1 MKILSGFSS
10 TIHSLTQV
18 VIALLG
24 LGIVVSLLG
33 GNVPFVSGI
42 ADNIV
47 GLVQSLGDAGIVGL
61 VAAMIW
67 TFLVSNTLEAVI
79 YGGMLGFSS
88 GFLMTVNSV
97 IWPNYYG
104 RQHLGSIRGIATT
117 VTIAAAALGPLPFAF
132 LTELMDSYGK
142 AVMVFLLLPVLC
154 IVASALAVKPV
165 FAKGVAVKSGVELE
179 V

>member
-61 VAAMIW
+61 VAA
-67 TFLVSNTLEAVI
+67 VI
-79 YGGMLGFSS
+79 VLGF
-88 GFLMTVNSV
+88 
-97 IWPNYYG
+97 Y
-104 RQHLGSIRGIATT
+104 
-117 VTIAAAALGPLPFAF
+117 
-132 LTELMDSYGK
+132 K
-142 AVMVFLLLPVLC
+142 
-154 IVASALAVKPV
+154 
-165 FAKGVAVKSGVELE
+165 
-179 V
+179 

>member
-47 GLVQSLGDAGIVGL
+47 GLIQSLGDAGIVGL
-61 VAAMIW
+61 IAAI
-67 TFLVSNTLEAVI
+67 I
-79 YGGMLGFSS
+79 ILGF
-88 GFLMTVNSV
+88 
-97 IWPNYYG
+97 Y
-104 RQHLGSIRGIATT
+104 
-117 VTIAAAALGPLPFAF
+117 
-132 LTELMDSYGK
+132 K
-142 AVMVFLLLPVLC
+142 
-154 IVASALAVKPV
+154 
-165 FAKGVAVKSGVELE
+165 
-179 V
+179 